1 MDADRERAVERAV
14 AEFVRRVEPWMGKPA
29 EALAVWS
36 RRPESIQFRVGL
48 TTAPWFDA
56 YQRRVERVLAREP
69 AVAMEMP
76 SGLGM
81 RGRDLWRD
89 TLHRALLPDHPSP
102 WEPLLELWRLG
113 AMVREVRFDD
123 VAYGGT
129 VLVLAE
135 LAPDADS
142 HHVRGLANA
151 LEWLLVPWGHTPPE
165 RHRTPTPPRLRATTA
180 RPFDTKVWGN
190 RDDAGRRSGWEHSA
204 TFGAHEAE
212 IRSVVFPSGAV
223 EYTTGGSPAWV
234 LGEAGAKAVEVCE
247 AITVGGWAVQGVDAE
262 GVTLARV
269 PLPLDVGEAGAG

>member
-1 MDADRERAVERAV
+1 MGLAVELERDVERAV
-14 AEFVRRVEPWMGKPA
+14 AEFARRIEPWMGKPA

-36 RRPESIQFRVGL
+36 GGPESLQFRVGL
-48 TTAPWFDA
+48 TTAPWFCA
-56 YQRRVERVLAREP
+56 YQQRVERILAQEP

-123 VAYGGT
+123 ASYGGT
-129 VLVLAE
+129 VLVIAE

-142 HHVRGLANA
+142 HHIRGLVNA

-165 RHRTPTPPRLRATTA
+165 RHRTPTPPRLRATA
-180 RPFDTKVWGN
+180 EPPFDAKVWGN
-190 RDDAGRRSGWEHSA
+190 RDEEGRRRGWEVG
-204 TFGAHEAE
+204 TFGEREAE

-223 EYTTGGSPAWV
+223 EYTTGGSPEWV
-234 LGEAGAKAVEVCE
+234 LGQYGGKAVEVCD
-247 AITVGGWAVQGVDAE
+247 AITVGGWAVQAVDAE
-262 GVTLARV
+262 GVTMARV
-269 PLPLDVGEAGAG
+269 PLPAP